1 MANEILYTRIC
12 KLIAMNYALNA
23 DDVIRCFE
31 NVGSIDEVLKLARK
45 DEIK

>member
-12 KLIAMNYALNA
+12 KLIAMNYALDSDA
-23 DDVIRCFE
+23 VAKCFE
-31 NVGSIDEVLKLARK
+31 RVGSVDEVLKLARK